1 MCGRYHLAAAP
12 ERLAQEFDLDVRE
25 NFPPRYN
32 IAPTQPVHVV
42 ALGETRARRLAL
54 MRWGF
59 VPSWAK
65 KDYFEK
71 VGSKP
76 LINARAETA
85 AEKPVFR
92 NAFKRRRCLLP
103 ADGFY
108 EWSGAPGAKTP
119 YRIRRKDEGL
129 FAFAG
134 LWETAIDPDG
144 GEIDTVAILTTA
156 AGADIAPLHDREPV
170 VIPRADYGK
179 WLEADERDLAA
190 ATAMLVARP
199 AGFWT
204 FQPVSKAVNNARN
217 EGEKLAEALGFAAA
231 PPAH

>member
-1 MCGRYHLAAAP
+1 MCGRYHLVAAP

-25 NFPPRYN
+25 NFPARYN
-32 IAPTQPVHVV
+32 IAPTQPVLVV
-42 ALGETRARRLAL
+42 ARDETRARHLQL

-71 VGSKP
+71 AGSKP

-108 EWSGAPGAKTP
+108 EWSGASGAKTP
-119 YRIRRKDEGL
+119 HRIRPKEQGL

-156 AGADIAPLHDREPV
+156 AGQDIRPLHDREPI
-170 VIPRADYGK
+170 VIPHKDYAA
-179 WLEADERDLAA
+179 WLDADERDVAIAA
-190 ATAMLVARP
+190 AMLHARP
-199 AGFWT
+199 VGYWT
-204 FQPVSKAVNNARN
+204 HHPVSKAVNNARN
-217 EGEKLAEALGFAAA
+217 EGEKLAQALGAD
-231 PPAH
+231 